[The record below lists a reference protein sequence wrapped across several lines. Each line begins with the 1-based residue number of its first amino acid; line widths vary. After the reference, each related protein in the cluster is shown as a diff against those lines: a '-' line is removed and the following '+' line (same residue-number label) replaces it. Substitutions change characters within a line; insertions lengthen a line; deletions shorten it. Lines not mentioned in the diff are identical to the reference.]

1 VSDPRA
7 SRPYM
12 PGNGI
17 VGPDEGRG
25 LLPWSWAEERL
36 IASHNYWV
44 ATVWPDGR
52 PHVMPVEGSWHDESL
67 WFSSSV
73 KSRKGRNLRADPRTV
88 VTTDNPIEPVVIEG
102 VAEVVREPR
111 AIAELVWRLNDKYSS
126 EFTVAFLDPDV
137 NATFRVRPNWVFG
150 LNDKEFTESPTRWEF
165 PDRRSVADAITAM
178 RGAGCLQRHRRT
190 GLPGGPASPTRP

>member
-1 VSDPRA
+1 MSVPQA

-17 VGPDEGRG
+17 VGPAEGRG

-36 IASHNYWV
+36 TASHHYWV

-52 PHVMPVEGSWHDESL
+52 PHVMPVEGIWRDESV
-67 WFSSSV
+67 WFATSV
-73 KSRKGRNLRADPRTV
+73 KSRKARNLRADPRTV
-88 VTTDNPIEPVVIEG
+88 VTTDNPIEPVVVEG

-111 AIAELVWRLNDKYSS
+111 AIMELVARLNHKYSA

-137 NATFRVRPNWVFG
+137 NATFRVRPTG
-150 LNDKEFTESPTRWEF
+150 SSASTTRSSPTPR
-165 PDRRSVADAITAM
+165 PAGSSATRTPTAA
-178 RGAGCLQRHRRT
+178 AGS
-190 GLPGGPASPTRP
+190 SPTATRSG